1 MEITL
6 QQGDILRVKHAVA
19 LIGMDE
25 GEYYRVEY
33 TKKHFNEERCF
44 LSKCDEN
51 GLIKE
56 GDLVDIAARELD
68 FWIGEDSIEMIS
80 TQTR

>member
-6 QQGDILRVKHAVA
+6 KQGDILRVKHAVA

-33 TKKHFNEERCF
+33 
-44 LSKCDEN
+44 
-51 GLIKE
+51 
-56 GDLVDIAARELD
+56 LVDIAARELD
-68 FWIGEDSIEMIS
+68 FWVGEDSIEMIS